1 MASVKRISAY
11 SVGLIAI
18 IAIALLLNLGMT
30 VGLMIIGG
38 GIILLLLFRF
48 TIDKPHLEPW
58 LEMRRL
64 GSMRLSPAEQEKVF
78 SDTVGKAES
87 TVAVAKEMKAEEAAI
102 EQKETAV
109 SDHLARHA
117 VKKDTIG
124 EMIQEMSALHRE
136 GFDRSYDEF
145 AAEIAKESSLTD
157 KLVNTWEDE
166 HSDILHH
173 LDFLHR
179 NADVISRNLEG
190 LRSAREGYSRMLET
204 GKLAGKEKELGR
216 LEKSVKDIL
225 QHERSD
231 IDRLRKE
238 AEYITAII
246 NQLSRKMQELRAMA
260 SAIGKAVK
268 GTEKERQYE
277 EILRRMQRLHGVND
291 KMTLILHDHRVM
303 LNNLISEL
311 IHAKEALYDARNLQ
325 LSEERV
331 KRQLEAEKVK
341 RIATSSNEEIFR
353 LSEKIT
359 DLKKSLAEVK
369 ATNELK
375 LRDMSALGES
385 IKGMQARLAEVRSK
399 ARADPMLKHELSSV
413 LREFIEEKTD
423 MDSSLRML
431 LVSLNKEL
439 DIQDQTLKD
448 TASRVDLLQT
458 MHEQLIEENT
468 KLHEARDLA
477 RKEIETAKAD
487 IEKKKQE
494 SIKLKEQLKEVAAA
508 AEDKERTDAGRVVDI
523 RKSAEAEKRRIQE
536 KIERLTGEIQKLH
549 YQIDDATVAL
559 EDIPKDIAPLDAS
572 IKDAEQLIQELLP
585 KVKDLKMNKE
595 SSAAKVSA
603 MAAQLEKAAK
613 ESEARIAELRQ
624 RNKELEQEYEKLKQR
639 TATLSKE
646 IVEQQLAIE
655 HLEEELEKAPEEKP
669 EESVRTIEELK
680 ERIDDSEKR
689 EQAYKNRIDGLR
701 QELKELE
708 QKKGEELSSLS
719 KLVVDYEE
727 RFVNL
732 QAETEYLKESSTSQ
746 KRLAEEIKRQFREK
760 EAELKEAQEELKRR
774 EESDKALRTK
784 EESERVRAL
793 QQIIATVEKNLKEKS
808 AKLQAVAEAAND
820 LSVKESEARKEIE
833 MMQSELEKAQQSFN
847 VKLAEMEKA
856 LNNLKKEKAGL
867 TETIDEQKGRI
878 AELKRDIGS
887 MQQELDSRMQKEA
900 DLQHRI
906 SEMETQLKS
915 VEGTATGKEAS
926 LRLQIARMR
935 QELAEMTNKSRAILK
950 EKEDKTAEIADAFN
964 ELQQEH
970 RKLNQVHEKL
980 GASAG
985 TMLRSAK
992 EQIDRLS
999 AEKATLTEENKRLSR
1014 KVSDALARYQAANQM
1029 GEEAVE
1035 ILKEDYEKAQKLLQ
1049 SSSQKLANVAAEK
1062 KVAEERIHE
1071 LEQELDNERLALQT
1085 LQEEFES
1092 IGEEKKGAEEDTW
1105 FDDLIRLLT
1114 GKLEDARK
1122 KLESVPE
1129 ESLRIASQ
1137 GAATGRTLREYVL
1150 QRNKPTFIINEM
1162 IKEFDELAAM
1172 ISGYKKRK
1180 EKEAE
1185 LTPKPKVIAIGD
1197 SHGDLDRM
1205 RDVLIRAGVLDQDN
1219 NWAEKGRKVVLL
1231 GDYIDRGPET
1241 FELLNFIM
1249 HLKDAAGDDLV
1260 LLIGNHEAMFLGA
1273 FDWEGFENNGA
1284 AKKNFEEY
1292 MAAKPAFLNALSIAE
1307 KSKGI
1312 RRGYLTEEM
1321 KIEIAEQG
1329 VEVTTSKVASSMLG
1343 LKKKLVKETKKMKFD
1358 YHLYTRLQVLKENW
1372 IGNDT
1377 KSYAISSPFCHELGW
1392 DDGLPNLKGNMTEEE
1407 EAKILNM
1414 TDEEKKGVVKERAD
1428 FWRAKLADPREFLK
1442 LRFKGKSVWDYI
1454 EFLRKNLKS
1463 HYYDAERKIL
1473 FVHAGIPYFTDKNN
1487 DSTNPLAPRK
1497 FKRHLNSAELMN
1509 TLEEI
1514 QRGIENRNIQ
1524 YWMAASGRS
1533 PLFAAHPRRDYE
1545 WNTMNGFDENTIKS
1559 KIGFNAVVFGHSQHD
1574 PKTDTGGTP
1583 SEESNRKLYENSPRR
1598 AYNIDF
1604 GMSVAYDPQCPN
1616 SKGGWLEVFDRGI
1629 IKVKVLYMASKDAVE
1644 YPFRYEE

>member
-1 MASVKRISAY
+1 MKRISAY
-11 SVGLIAI
+11 SAGFIAV
-18 IAIALLLNLGMT
+18 IAIALLMNLGMT
-30 VGLMIIGG
+30 VGLIIIGG

-87 TVAVAKEMKAEEAAI
+87 TVVVAKEMRTEEAVI
-102 EQKETAV
+102 ESKEKAV

-124 EMIQEMSALHRE
+124 DMIQEMSALHRE
-136 GFDRSYDEF
+136 GFDRSYEEF
-145 AAEIAKESSLTD
+145 AAEIAKEKSLTD

-173 LDFLHR
+173 LDFLHK
-179 NADVISRNLEG
+179 NADVISKNLEG
-190 LRSAREGYSRMLET
+190 LRSAREEYSRMLET

-216 LEKSVKDIL
+216 LEESVKNIL

-231 IDRLRKE
+231 IDKLRKE

-246 NQLSRKMQELRAMA
+246 NQLSKKIQELRAMA

-277 EILRRMQRLHGVND
+277 NILRRMQRLHSVND
-291 KMTLILHDHRVM
+291 KMTLIFHDHRVM

-341 RIATSSNEEIFR
+341 RIATASNEEIFR
-353 LSEKIT
+353 LSEKIAE
-359 DLKKSLAEVK
+359 LKKSLTEVK

-375 LRDMSALGES
+375 LRDMSALSEA
-385 IKGMQARLAEVRSK
+385 IKRMQARLAEVRSK

-439 DIQDQTLKD
+439 DIHNQTLKD

-468 KLHEARDLA
+468 KLHEAQDLA
-477 RKEIETAKAD
+477 RKEIKTAKAE
-487 IEKKKQE
+487 IEKKNQE
-494 SIKLKEQLKEVAAA
+494 LMKLKQQLKEVAAA
-508 AEDKERTDAGRVVDI
+508 AEDKERIDAGRVIDI
-523 RKSAEAEKRRIQE
+523 RKSAEAEKKQIQE

-549 YQIDDATVAL
+549 YQIDDAIIAL

-585 KVKDLKMNKE
+585 KVKDLKMKKE
-595 SSAAKVSA
+595 SSAAKVSE
-603 MAAQLEKAAK
+603 MAAQLDKAAK
-613 ESEARIAELRQ
+613 ESEARIAELRK
-624 RNKELEQEYEKLKQR
+624 RNNELEQEYGKLKQR
-639 TATLSKE
+639 VTGLNKE

-655 HLEEELEKAPEEKP
+655 HLEEELEKAHEERPEET
-669 EESVRTIEELK
+669 VRTIEELK
-680 ERIDDSEKR
+680 ARIDDSEKR
-689 EQAYKNRIDGLR
+689 EQAYKNRIDSLT

-708 QKKGEELSSLS
+708 QKKEEELSSLS

-727 RFVNL
+727 KFMNL
-732 QAETEYLKESSTSQ
+732 QAEAEYLKASSTSQ

-760 EAELKEAQEELKRR
+760 ETELKEAQEELKRR

-793 QQIIATVEKNLKEKS
+793 QQRIMSLEKDMKEKS
-808 AKLQAVAEAAND
+808 ARLQAVAEAAND
-820 LSVKESEARKEIE
+820 LSMKEGEARKEIE

-847 VKLAEMEKA
+847 VKLAEMERA
-856 LNNLKKEKAGL
+856 INNLKNEKAVL
-867 TETIDEQKGRI
+867 IETIDEQKGKI
-878 AELKRDIGS
+878 TELKRDIGS
-887 MQQELDSRMQKEA
+887 MQNELDSRMQKEA

-906 SEMETQLKS
+906 SEMEIQLKS
-915 VEGTATGKEAS
+915 VESSSTGKEAS
-926 LRLQIARMR
+926 LKLQIARMR
-935 QELAEMTNKSRAILK
+935 QELAEMTDKNRTILQ
-950 EKEDKTAEIADAFN
+950 EKEEKVAEIANAFN
-964 ELQQEH
+964 ELQQKH
-970 RKLNQVHEKL
+970 MKLNQVHDKL

-992 EQIDRLS
+992 EKIKRLS
-999 AEKATLTEENKRLSR
+999 AEKATLAEENKRLSR
-1014 KVSDALARYQAANQM
+1014 RVSEALARYQAANQM
-1029 GEEAVE
+1029 DEEAVE

-1049 SSSQKLANVAAEK
+1049 LSSQKLANVAAEK

-1071 LEQELDNERLALQT
+1071 LEQELDNERLTLQALQK
-1085 LQEEFES
+1085 EFER
-1092 IGEEKKGAEEDTW
+1092 INNEKKSAEEDTW

-1114 GKLEDARK
+1114 GKLEEARK

-1129 ESLRIASQ
+1129 ESLKIATQ
-1137 GAATGRTLREYVL
+1137 GAATSRTLREYVL
-1150 QRNKPTFIINEM
+1150 KRNKPTFIINEI
-1162 IKEFDELAAM
+1162 IKEFDDLAAM

-1197 SHGDLDRM
+1197 AHGDLDRL
-1205 RDVLIRAGVLDQDN
+1205 RDVMIRAGVIDHDN
-1219 NWAEKGRKVVLL
+1219 KWAERGRKVVLL

-1249 HLKDAAGDDLV
+1249 KLKSEAGDDLV

-1273 FDWEGFENNGA
+1273 FDWVGYDNTAEG
-1284 AKKNFEEY
+1284 KKTFEEY
-1292 MAAKPAFLNALSIAE
+1292 EKNRNLFLAELARVKAE
-1307 KSKGI
+1307 K
-1312 RRGYLTEEM
+1312 RRDLSEKE
-1321 KIEIAEQG
+1321 KIEIGKKGFRVKSTKVKGKLFRKIKEIEETIYFDYGLLQRLDTLKEQW
-1329 VEVTTSKVASSMLG
+1329 LRN
-1343 LKKKLVKETKKMKFD
+1343 ETKNFTLESNVCK
-1358 YHLYTRLQVLKENW
+1358 
-1372 IGNDT
+1372 
-1377 KSYAISSPFCHELGW
+1377 ELGW
-1392 DDGLPNLKGNMTEEE
+1392 QNIKTINS
-1407 EAKILNM
+1407 AF
-1414 TDEEKKGVVKERAD
+1414 EKFR
-1428 FWRAKLADPREFLK
+1428 DPREFLR
-1442 LRFKGKSVWDYI
+1442 LSFKGKPLRDYI
-1454 EFLRKNLKS
+1454 SFLRKNLET
-1463 HYYDAERKIL
+1463 YYEDAERNIL
-1473 FVHAGIPYFTDKNN
+1473 FVHAGIPYHVTNAELTDQKVE
-1487 DSTNPLAPRK
+1487 RK
-1497 FKRHLNSAELMN
+1497 FKGYF
-1509 TLEEI
+1509 TKPEI
-1514 QRGIENRNIQ
+1514 IKKLRDIKDALRNRNIQ
-1524 YWMAASGRS
+1524 FWMAFGEET
-1533 PLFAAHPRRDYE
+1533 PLFACNPSDRTNE
-1545 WNTMNGFDENTIKS
+1545 WDKLSQFSDELVKDM
-1559 KIGFNAVVFGHSQHD
+1559 GYNAVVFGHSQHD
-1574 PKTDTGGTP
+1574 PRTDNKGTP

-1598 AYNIDF
+1598 TYNIDF
-1604 GMSVAYDPQCPN
+1604 GMSVAYDHQCPN
-1616 SKGGWLEVFDRGI
+1616 SKGGWLEVFDKGI
-1629 IKVKVLYMASKDAVE
+1629 IKVKVLYKASKDAVE
-1644 YPFRYEE
+1644 YPFRYKE